1 MLPFCA
7 FITEREVNYESMLL
21 TALACGKAEENDPVQ
36 STTASGAVSDATT
49 EVTTAETQDPNTV
62 PEIPDTQY
70 TGFYLSRG

>member
-1 MLPFCA
+1 MKAMLRCIA
-7 FITEREVNYESMLL
+7 WLLLMTMLL